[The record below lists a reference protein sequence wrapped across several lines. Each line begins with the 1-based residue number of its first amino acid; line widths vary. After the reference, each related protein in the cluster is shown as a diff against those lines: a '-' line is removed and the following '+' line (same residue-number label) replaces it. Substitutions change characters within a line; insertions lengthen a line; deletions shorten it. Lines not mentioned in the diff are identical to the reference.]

1 MGQAAELMGVSERH
15 GWRML
20 AAYRKEGAAALAH
33 GNRGRPPAHR
43 VSDEMR
49 ERVTALAR
57 SPAYAG
63 CNHQHL
69 TELLDEREGIRLSRS
84 TVRRVLMDTGLRS
97 PRKRRP
103 PKHRSRRERMAQE
116 GMLLQLDGS
125 PHDWLEGRGPRLTLI
140 VAIDDA
146 AGTIPAACF
155 RLQEDAQG
163 YLLVLRQI
171 LTTRGIPL
179 AVYRD
184 RHGIFERRPNERW
197 TLEKELAGA
206 PLPTQVGRCLQ
217 ELAIRSIAAH
227 SPQAKGRVERVLET
241 FQDRLVVVL
250 RLAGAET
257 PEEANVVLQ
266 DYLPRFNARFGVQ
279 PREAGDAYR
288 PLPAELDPDA
298 VCCFKYSAAVA
309 NDNTVTLGEHRL
321 QVQPDR
327 NRQSYARAR
336 VEVHERLDG
345 SLAVYYRGRAL
356 LVTPAPPT
364 APVLRARNRQ
374 RVAAVSHAG
383 EGAVTAA
390 VGVEKSATPAQTK
403 SPSGEEAVVGFS
415 TPKRPAPD
423 HPWRN
428 SLNTRRALTKS
439 LTT

>member
-1 MGQAAELMGVSERH
+1 MDQAAELLGVSERH
-15 GWRML
+15 SWRLL

-33 GNRGRPPAHR
+33 GNRGRSPSHR
-43 VSDEMR
+43 VSGALR
-49 ERVTALAR
+49 EKVAALAR
-57 SPAYAG
+57 SPDYAG

-84 TVRRVLMDTGLRS
+84 TVRRILMDAGLRS

-103 PKHRSRRERMAQE
+103 PKHRSRRERMTQE

-146 AGTIPAACF
+146 TGTIPAACF
-155 RLQEDAQG
+155 RGQEDAQG
-163 YLLVLRQI
+163 YFLVLRQ
-171 LTTRGIPL
+171 LLAARGIPL

-184 RHGIFERRPNERW
+184 GHGIFARRPNDRW
-197 TLEKELAGA
+197 TLEEELAGA
-206 PLPTQVGRCLQ
+206 PLPTQVGRCLE
-217 ELAIRSIAAH
+217 ELAIRSIPAH
-227 SPQAKGRVERVLET
+227 SPQAKGRVERVLQT
-241 FQDRLVVVL
+241 FQGRLVVVL

-257 PEEANVVLQ
+257 PEEANLVLQ
-266 DYLPRFNARFGVQ
+266 DYLPRFNTRFGVQ

-288 PLPAELDPDA
+288 PLPAGLDLDT
-298 VCCFKYSAAVA
+298 VCCFKYSAVVG
-309 NDNTVTLGEHRL
+309 NDNTATLGEHRL
-321 QVQPDR
+321 QIQPDR

-336 VEVHERLDG
+336 VEIHERLDG

-364 APVLRARNRQ
+364 APVVRARNKQ
-374 RVAAVSHAG
+374 RVAAVSYAG
-383 EGAVTAA
+383 ERPVTVA
-390 VGVEKSATPAQTK
+390 VGVEKSATPAEAD
-403 SPSGEEAVVGFS
+403 SPSREKAVVGFS
-415 TPKRPAPD
+415 TPRRPAPD

-428 SLNTRRALTKS
+428 PLITRRALTKS